1 MAEICFT
8 TMVQPAGRH
17 CKSSTD
23 SLRIE
28 LTPWDVRLLLVG
40 PIQKGLLFLKPS
52 LPQEKELVANTSTT
66 TLIDHLKTSLSR
78 TLDFFPPLAG
88 RLGIIEKA
96 DNTTSFFINCNDVGA
111 QFIYA
116 VAPSIAVANILEPVY
131 VPRFVHSFFPLN
143 GVQNHEGVSKPL
155 LAVQVTELADGFF
168 IGSTVNHAV
177 ADGSSFWHFFNSWS
191 EISGGFDKI
200 TRPPFLER
208 WFPNDIDCPIRVP
221 LFDKQLNEGFYSILP
236 KLQERVFHFTKEKIT
251 GLKEKA
257 NAEMKYT
264 TRISSLQAL
273 MAFLWRS
280 IIRCTSTVV
289 HADEETNFRVA
300 IGVRPRL
307 HPPLPQEYFGNGV
320 YFETVTTKASEL
332 LEQGQGWAAWQ
343 MNKLIAS
350 QTGDEIRNFLK
361 CWVKNPRLP
370 TWGSVTTNALITS
383 SSPRFNMYG
392 NDFGWGKPVA
402 VRSGE
407 ANKCDGKLTFFQ
419 GPEEGSIDV
428 EICLLPETLHAM
440 EDDAE
445 FMEVITV

>member
-8 TMVQPAGRH
+8 TMVQPAAGHR
-17 CKSSTD
+17 KSSTA

-28 LTPWDVRLLLVG
+28 LTPWDVRLLLLG
-40 PIQKGLLFLKPS
+40 PIQKGLLLLKPS
-52 LPQEKELVANTSTT
+52 PSH
-66 TLIDHLKTSLSR
+66 IDHLKTSLSR
-78 TLDFFPPLAG
+78 TLHFFPPLAG
-88 RLGIIEKA
+88 RLTIIKNA

-111 QFIYA
+111 RFIYA
-116 VAPSIAVANILEPVY
+116 VAPSITVANILQPVY
-131 VPRFVHSFFPLN
+131 VPRFVRSFFPLN
-143 GVQNHEGVSKPL
+143 GAQNHEGVSKPI

-168 IGSTVNHAV
+168 IGCTVNHTV

-191 EISGGFDKI
+191 EISRGFDKI

-208 WFPNDIDCPIRVP
+208 SFPNDIDCPIRVP
-221 LFDKQLNEGFYSILP
+221 LFDKQLNGFYSILP
-236 KLQERVFHFTKEKIT
+236 QLQERVFHFTKEKIA

-264 TRISSLQAL
+264 THISSLQAL
-273 MAFLWRS
+273 MALLWRS
-280 IIRCTSTVV
+280 IIRCRSTVA
-289 HADEETNFRVA
+289 HADQETNFRLA

-307 HPPLPQEYFGNGV
+307 HPALPQEYFRNGV
-320 YFETVTTKASEL
+320 YFETMTTKASEL
-332 LEQGQGWAAWQ
+332 LKQGQGWAAWQ

-361 CWVKNPRLP
+361 CWIKNPRLQ
-370 TWGSVTTNALITS
+370 TCGSVTTNALITS
-383 SSPRFNMYG
+383 SSPRFNVYS

-407 ANKCDGKLTFFQ
+407 ANKPDGKLTFFQ
-419 GPEEGSIDV
+419 GAEEGSIDV
-428 EICLLPETLHAM
+428 EICLLPETLHTM

-445 FMEVITV
+445 LMEVVTV